1 MVSASRTNFPLET
14 MENLDTIYEAWL
26 FFEFVDFFSQQH
38 RLLELQI
45 DESPNYFDFEYD
57 GHKLR
62 FYYEQYFTKGKGYAW
77 ALDSNPDFSVMEVD
91 RIIAVFDAKNYGKN
105 SAEKR
110 DATNKMLAY
119 LTNLDA
125 GFGGLFFPN
134 FETAMFKYPNE
145 NEKPKHHF
153 NLQLMHYKMEPS
165 DTLDALKAKHETLD
179 SVNKEIGRRL
189 EIIVQ

>member
-1 MVSASRTNFPLET
+1 MNNT
-14 MENLDTIYEAWL
+14 
-26 FFEFVDFFSQQH
+26 
-38 RLLELQI
+38 
-45 DESPNYFDFEYD
+45 SPKVKDMH
-57 GHKLR
+57 GL
-62 FYYEQYFTKGKGYAW
+62 
-77 ALDSNPDFSVMEVD
+77 LDSNPDFSVMEVD

-134 FETAMFKYPNE
+134 FETAMFKYPHE